1 MLYPLSYEGRE
12 GQGSAPALG
21 GRTEV
26 ASVAGPMYVLSRGL
40 CMMRV

>member
-26 ASVAGPMYVLSRGL
+26 ASVAGL
-40 CMMRV
+40 CMCCREGYV

>member
-21 GRTEV
+21 GRTRI
-26 ASVAGPMYVLSRGL
+26 ASTGTPEGRWAGAQ
-40 CMMRV
+40 